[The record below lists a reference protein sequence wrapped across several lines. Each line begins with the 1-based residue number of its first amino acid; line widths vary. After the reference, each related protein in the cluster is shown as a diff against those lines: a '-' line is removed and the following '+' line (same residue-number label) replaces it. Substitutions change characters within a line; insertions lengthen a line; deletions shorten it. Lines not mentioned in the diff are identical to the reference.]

1 MANLTT
7 TPSKAKTKSL
17 GDPNAAYE
25 SMRPLWE
32 RSRAV
37 LNGQTHAR
45 AYDDTND
52 PVNFS
57 NLLLPFSPTMSSQ
70 QYNFYRAEG
79 ELPGLTAQYAKVLVG
94 GLLRKQATMELPE
107 NQFPEEAEDW
117 IRNSFG
123 ADGTSLHGFL
133 DAAIWEELQSSRA
146 WCLVDYPTVANP
158 DALTMEEAK
167 SLSPYVMLI
176 QAENIINWRRGQDRN
191 TNKQVLTSLLFRYY
205 MEDYSKNTFH
215 PDYVDTVTH
224 YYLDDSGLLVVDTYT
239 RDTNE
244 SVNVINGNV
253 TSKYQVDNANAAWT
267 KTRTEVPLMNGERMN
282 FIPAYPLNGQIDPV
296 EPILQSLID
305 REIALY
311 NKISRRNH
319 LLYGAATYTPVVMSD
334 MTDEEFENIVD
345 AGLGSW
351 IKLRAGDD
359 IKALDTPTGALKD
372 MEASIAATI
381 EEMARMGI
389 RMLSPEGSSGE
400 SGVSLEIRN
409 AAQTAQL
416 GMLNTRISETMRQI
430 ITVMLKWKYNVD
442 ILPTDIKF
450 TLSADFNPTPVGAD
464 WMRLITEWYQQGII
478 PRSTFISIAKFND
491 VLPSEY
497 NDEEGVAEI
506 QSDPLVD
513 TKAMS
518 IDSSISNTD
527 NMRPD
532 NNRGD
537 NNNDNQAV

>member
-32 RSRAV
+32 RARAV

-45 AYDDTND
+45 AYDDVIDTANY
-52 PVNFS
+52 S
-57 NLLLPFSPTMSSQ
+57 NLLLPFSPTMSPQ

-94 GLLRKQATMELPE
+94 GLLRKQAAIELPD
-107 NQFPEEAEDW
+107 NLFPEGTEDW

-123 ADGTSLHGFL
+123 SDGTSLHGFL

-158 DALTMEEAK
+158 DALTVEEAK
-167 SLSPYVMLI
+167 ALSPYVMLI

-205 MEDYSKNTFH
+205 MEDYTKNEFH

-253 TSKYQVDNANAAWT
+253 TSKYQTDNANAAWV

-430 ITVMLKWKYNVD
+430 ITVMLKWKYNIE
-442 ILPTDIKF
+442 ILSTDIKF

-464 WMRLITEWYQQGII
+464 WMRLVTEWYQQGII

-491 VLPSEY
+491 VLPAEY
-497 NDEEGVAEI
+497 NDEDGVAEI

-518 IDSSISNTD
+518 IDSSISETD

-532 NNRGD
+532 NNRDD
-537 NNNDNQAV
+537 NNDKQNV

>member
-1 MANLTT
+1 
-7 TPSKAKTKSL
+7 
-17 GDPNAAYE
+17 
-25 SMRPLWE
+25 
-32 RSRAV
+32 
-37 LNGQTHAR
+37 
-45 AYDDTND
+45 
-52 PVNFS
+52 
-57 NLLLPFSPTMSSQ
+57 MSSQ

-94 GLLRKQATMELPE
+94 GLLRKQAAIELPE
-107 NQFPEEAEDW
+107 NVFPEGTEDW
-117 IRNSFG
+117 IRTSFG

-167 SLSPYVMLI
+167 ALSPYVMLI

-205 MEDYSKNTFH
+205 MEDYSKNEFH

-224 YYLDDSGLLVVDTYT
+224 YYLDESGLLVVDTYT

-244 SVNVINGNV
+244 SVSVINGNV
-253 TSKYQVDNANAAWT
+253 TSKYQVDNANAAWV

-334 MTDEEFENIVD
+334 MTDEEFETIVE

-359 IKALDTPTGALKD
+359 IRALDTPTGALAD
-372 MEASIAATI
+372 MEKAIAATI

-430 ITVMLKWKYNVD
+430 ITVMLKWKYNIDV
-442 ILPTDIKF
+442 LSTDIKF

-464 WMRLITEWYQQGII
+464 WMRLVTEWYQQGII

-491 VLPSEY
+491 VLPAEY
-497 NDEEGVAEI
+497 NDEDGVAEI

-513 TKAMS
+513 NMATK
-518 IDSSISNTD
+518 IDSSISETD
-527 NMRPD
+527 NMRP
-532 NNRGD
+532 NTRGND
-537 NNNDNQAV
+537 DDNDNTV

>member
-1 MANLTT
+1 
-7 TPSKAKTKSL
+7 
-17 GDPNAAYE
+17 
-25 SMRPLWE
+25 
-32 RSRAV
+32 
-37 LNGQTHAR
+37 
-45 AYDDTND
+45 
-52 PVNFS
+52 
-57 NLLLPFSPTMSSQ
+57 
-70 QYNFYRAEG
+70 
-79 ELPGLTAQYAKVLVG
+79 
-94 GLLRKQATMELPE
+94 
-107 NQFPEEAEDW
+107 
-117 IRNSFG
+117 
-123 ADGTSLHGFL
+123 
-133 DAAIWEELQSSRA
+133 
-146 WCLVDYPTVANP
+146 
-158 DALTMEEAK
+158 
-167 SLSPYVMLI
+167 
-176 QAENIINWRRGQDRN
+176 
-191 TNKQVLTSLLFRYY
+191 
-205 MEDYSKNTFH
+205 
-215 PDYVDTVTH
+215 
-224 YYLDDSGLLVVDTYT
+224 
-239 RDTNE
+239 
-244 SVNVINGNV
+244 
-253 TSKYQVDNANAAWT
+253 
-267 KTRTEVPLMNGERMN
+267 MN

-311 NKISRRNH
+311 NKVSRRNH

-334 MTDEEFENIVD
+334 MTDEEFETIVE

-372 MEASIAATI
+372 MEKSIEATI

-430 ITVMLKWKYNVD
+430 IAVMLKWKYNIEV
-442 ILPTDIKF
+442 LPTDIKF

-464 WMRLITEWYQQGII
+464 WMRLVTEWYQQGII

-491 VLPSEY
+491 VLPAEY

-518 IDSSISNTD
+518 IDSSIADTD
-527 NMRPD
+527 NMRP
-532 NNRGD
+532 NNRD
-537 NNNDNQAV
+537 NDNENV

>member
-32 RSRAV
+32 RARAV

-45 AYDDTND
+45 AYDDVIDTANY
-52 PVNFS
+52 S
-57 NLLLPFSPTMSSQ
+57 NLLLPFSPTMSPQ

-94 GLLRKQATMELPE
+94 GLLRKQAAIELPD
-107 NQFPEEAEDW
+107 NIFPEGTEDW

-123 ADGTSLHGFL
+123 SDGTSLHGFL

-167 SLSPYVMLI
+167 ALSPYVMLI

-205 MEDYSKNTFH
+205 MEDYTKNEFH

-224 YYLDDSGLLVVDTYT
+224 YFLDDSGLLVVDTYT

-253 TSKYQVDNANAAWT
+253 TSKYQVDNANAAWV

-319 LLYGAATYTPVVMSD
+319 LLYGAATYTPVIMSD

-430 ITVMLKWKYNVD
+430 ITVMLKWKYNIDV
-442 ILPTDIKF
+442 LSTDIKF

-464 WMRLITEWYQQGII
+464 WMRLVTEWYQQGII

-491 VLPSEY
+491 VLPAEY
-497 NDEEGVAEI
+497 NDEDGVAEI

-513 TKAMS
+513 NMATR

-527 NMRPD
+527 NMRP
-532 NNRGD
+532 ND
-537 NNNDNQAV
+537 NNNDNTV

>member
-32 RSRAV
+32 RARAV

-45 AYDDTND
+45 AYDDTIDLVTYN
-52 PVNFS
+52 
-57 NLLLPFSPTMSSQ
+57 NLLLPFSPTMSPQ

-94 GLLRKQATMELPE
+94 GLLRKQASMEIPD
-107 NQFPEEAEDW
+107 NMFPEGTEDW

-123 ADGTSLHGFL
+123 SDGTSLHGFL

-167 SLSPYVMLI
+167 ALSPYVMLI

-205 MEDYSKNTFH
+205 MEDYTKNEFH

-224 YYLDDSGLLVVDTYT
+224 YYLDESGLLVVDTYT
-239 RDTNE
+239 KDTNE
-244 SVNVINGNV
+244 SINVINGNV

-334 MTDEEFENIVD
+334 MTDEEFDTIVS

-430 ITVMLKWKYNVD
+430 IAVMLKWKYNVD
-442 ILPTDIKF
+442 ILPTDINF

-464 WMRLITEWYQQGII
+464 WMRLVTEWYQQGII

-497 NDEEGVAEI
+497 NDEDGVAEI

-518 IDSSISNTD
+518 IDSSISDTD
-527 NMRPD
+527 NLRPD
-532 NNRGD
+532 NNRD
-537 NNNDNQAV
+537 DNNDNQAV

>member
-32 RSRAV
+32 KARAV
-37 LNGQTHAR
+37 LNGQAHAR
-45 AYDDTND
+45 AYDNTIDAA
-52 PVNFS
+52 NFS
-57 NLLLPFSPTMSSQ
+57 NLLLPFSPTMSPQ

-79 ELPGLTAQYAKVLVG
+79 ELPGLTSQYAKVLVG
-94 GLLRKQATMELPE
+94 GLLRKQATMEIPE

-133 DAAIWEELQSSRA
+133 DAAIWEELQTSRA

-158 DALTMEEAK
+158 DALTVEEAK
-167 SLSPYVMLI
+167 ALSPYVMLI
-176 QAENIINWRRGQDRN
+176 KAENIINWRRGQDRN
-191 TNKQVLTSLLFRYY
+191 NNKQVLTSLLFRYY
-205 MEDYSKNTFH
+205 MEDYSKNQFH

-224 YYLDDSGLLVVDTYT
+224 YYLDDAGLLTIDTYI

-244 SVNVINGNV
+244 SLDVINGAV
-253 TSKYQVDNANAAWT
+253 TSKYQTDNASAAWT
-267 KTRTEVPLMNGERMN
+267 KTRTETPLMNGQRMN
-282 FIPAYPLNGQIDPV
+282 FIPAFPLNGQIDPV
-296 EPILQSLID
+296 EPILQPLID

-311 NKISRRNH
+311 NKVSRRNH

-389 RMLSPEGSSGE
+389 RMLSPEGSGE

-430 ITVMLKWKYNVD
+430 ITVMLKWKYNVEV
-442 ILPTDIKF
+442 LPTDINF
-450 TLSADFNPTPVGAD
+450 TLSADFNPTPVGAN

-478 PRSTFISIAKFND
+478 PRSTFIAIAKFND

-497 NDEEGVAEI
+497 NDEDGVAEI

-527 NMRPD
+527 NMRP
-532 NNRGD
+532 NGAQD
-537 NNNDNQAV
+537 NNNEDV

>member
-1 MANLTT
+1 M
-7 TPSKAKTKSL
+7 
-17 GDPNAAYE
+17 
-25 SMRPLWE
+25 
-32 RSRAV
+32 
-37 LNGQTHAR
+37 
-45 AYDDTND
+45 
-52 PVNFS
+52 
-57 NLLLPFSPTMSSQ
+57 
-70 QYNFYRAEG
+70 
-79 ELPGLTAQYAKVLVG
+79 
-94 GLLRKQATMELPE
+94 
-107 NQFPEEAEDW
+107 
-117 IRNSFG
+117 
-123 ADGTSLHGFL
+123 
-133 DAAIWEELQSSRA
+133 
-146 WCLVDYPTVANP
+146 
-158 DALTMEEAK
+158 
-167 SLSPYVMLI
+167 
-176 QAENIINWRRGQDRN
+176 
-191 TNKQVLTSLLFRYY
+191 
-205 MEDYSKNTFH
+205 
-215 PDYVDTVTH
+215 
-224 YYLDDSGLLVVDTYT
+224 LVVDTYT

-244 SVNVINGNV
+244 SVNVINSNV
-253 TSKYQVDNANAAWT
+253 TSKYQVDNANAAWVNA
-267 KTRTEVPLMNGERMN
+267 RTEVPLMNGERMN

-311 NKISRRNH
+311 NKNSRRKH
-319 LLYGAATYTPVVMSD
+319 FLYGAGTYTPVVMTD

-430 ITVMLKWKYNVD
+430 ITVMLKWKYNIE

-464 WMRLITEWYQQGII
+464 WMRLVTEWYQQGII

-497 NDEEGVAEI
+497 NDEDGVAEI

-518 IDSSISNTD
+518 IDSSISETD

-532 NNRGD
+532 NNRD
-537 NNNDNQAV
+537 DNNDNQNV

>member
-32 RSRAV
+32 KARAV
-37 LNGQTHAR
+37 LNGQQHAR
-45 AYDDTND
+45 AYDDVIDTATYN
-52 PVNFS
+52 
-57 NLLLPFSPTMSSQ
+57 NLLLPFSPTMTAQ

-94 GLLRKQATMELPE
+94 GLLRKQAAIELPE
-107 NQFPEEAEDW
+107 NVFPEGTEDW
-117 IRNSFG
+117 IRTSFG

-158 DALTMEEAK
+158 
-167 SLSPYVMLI
+167 
-176 QAENIINWRRGQDRN
+176 ENIINWRRGQDRN

-205 MEDYSKNTFH
+205 MEDYSKNEFH

-224 YYLDDSGLLVVDTYT
+224 YHLDESGLLVVDTYT

-244 SVNVINGNV
+244 SVSVINGNV
-253 TSKYQVDNANAAWT
+253 TSKYQTDNANAAWV

-311 NKISRRNH
+311 NKVSRRNH

-334 MTDEEFENIVD
+334 MTDEEFENIVE

-359 IKALDTPTGALKD
+359 IRALDTPTGALAD
-372 MEASIAATI
+372 MEKAIAATI

-430 ITVMLKWKYNVD
+430 ITVMLKWKYNIEV
-442 ILPTDIKF
+442 LPTDIKF

-464 WMRLITEWYQQGII
+464 WMRLVTEWYQQGII

-491 VLPSEY
+491 VLPAEY
-497 NDEEGVAEI
+497 NDEDGVAEI

-513 TKAMS
+513 NMATK
-518 IDSSISNTD
+518 IDSSISETD
-527 NMRPD
+527 NMRPNTRD
-532 NNRGD
+532 ND
-537 NNNDNQAV
+537 DDNDNTV

>member
-32 RSRAV
+32 RARAV

-45 AYDDTND
+45 AYDDVIDTANY
-52 PVNFS
+52 S
-57 NLLLPFSPTMSSQ
+57 NLLLPFSPTMSPQ

-94 GLLRKQATMELPE
+94 GLLRKQAAIELPD
-107 NQFPEEAEDW
+107 NLFPEGTEDW

-123 ADGTSLHGFL
+123 SDGTSLHGFL

-158 DALTMEEAK
+158 DALTVEEAK
-167 SLSPYVMLI
+167 ALSPYVMLI

-205 MEDYSKNTFH
+205 MEDYTKNEFH

-253 TSKYQVDNANAAWT
+253 TSKYQTDNANATWV

-430 ITVMLKWKYNVD
+430 ITVMLKWKYNIE
-442 ILPTDIKF
+442 ILSTDIKF

-464 WMRLITEWYQQGII
+464 WMRLVTEWYQQGII

-491 VLPSEY
+491 VLPAEY
-497 NDEEGVAEI
+497 NDEDGVAEI

-518 IDSSISNTD
+518 IDSSISETD

-532 NNRGD
+532 NNRDD
-537 NNNDNQAV
+537 NNDKQNV

>member
-25 SMRPLWE
+25 SMRPIWE
-32 RSRAV
+32 RARAV
-37 LNGQTHAR
+37 LNGQQHAR
-45 AYDDTND
+45 AYDDVIDTATYN
-52 PVNFS
+52 
-57 NLLLPFSPTMSSQ
+57 NLLLPFSPTMTAQ

-94 GLLRKQATMELPE
+94 GLLRKQASMELPE
-107 NQFPEEAEDW
+107 NLFPEGTEDW
-117 IRNSFG
+117 IRTSFG

-167 SLSPYVMLI
+167 ALSPYVMLI

-205 MEDYSKNTFH
+205 MEDYSKNEFH

-224 YYLDDSGLLVVDTYT
+224 YHLDESGFLVVDTYT

-244 SVNVINGNV
+244 SVSVINGNV
-253 TSKYQVDNANAAWT
+253 TSKYQTDNANAAWS
-267 KTRTEVPLMNGERMN
+267 KTRTELPLMNGERMN

-372 MEASIAATI
+372 MEKSIEATI

-430 ITVMLKWKYNVD
+430 IAVMLKWKYNVEV
-442 ILPTDIKF
+442 LPTDIKF

-464 WMRLITEWYQQGII
+464 WMRLVTEWYQQGII

-491 VLPSEY
+491 VLPAEY
-497 NDEEGVAEI
+497 NDEDGIAEI

-518 IDSSISNTD
+518 IDSSISDTD

-532 NNRGD
+532 NNRD
-537 NNNDNQAV
+537 DNNDNENV

>member
-32 RSRAV
+32 RARAV

-45 AYDDTND
+45 AYDDSIDTITYN
-52 PVNFS
+52 

-94 GLLRKQATMELPE
+94 GLLRKQAAIELPE
-107 NQFPEEAEDW
+107 NVFPEGTEDW
-117 IRNSFG
+117 IRTSFG

-167 SLSPYVMLI
+167 ALSPYVMLI

-205 MEDYSKNTFH
+205 MEDYSKNEFH

-224 YYLDDSGLLVVDTYT
+224 YYLDESGLLVVDTYT

-244 SVNVINGNV
+244 SVSVINGNV
-253 TSKYQVDNANAAWT
+253 TSKYQVDNANAAWV

-311 NKISRRNH
+311 NKVSRRNH

-334 MTDEEFENIVD
+334 MTDEEFETIVE

-359 IKALDTPTGALKD
+359 IRALDTPTGALAD
-372 MEASIAATI
+372 MEKAIAATI

-430 ITVMLKWKYNVD
+430 ITVMLKWKYNIDV
-442 ILPTDIKF
+442 LSTDIKF

-464 WMRLITEWYQQGII
+464 WMRLVTEWYQQGII

-491 VLPSEY
+491 VLPAEY

-513 TKAMS
+513 NMATK
-518 IDSSISNTD
+518 IDSSISETD
-527 NMRPD
+527 NMRPNTRD
-532 NNRGD
+532 ND
-537 NNNDNQAV
+537 DDNDNTV